1 VEQVQRSA
9 RGGAGDVVGTG
20 GIPVDV
26 LGDQLVV
33 HVGNGV
39 TAADAAPHV
48 FFAESLFVDRF
59 GRLMVFREAESGFA
73 GGGQRGGDRR
83 QARRLIVAWAST
95 GASSAI
101 SAASQI

>member
-1 VEQVQRSA
+1 MPRFSSSDHVEQVQRSA
-9 RGGAGDVVGTG
+9 RGGAGDVVGAG

-39 TAADAAPHV
+39 TAADAAPDV

-59 GRLMVFREAESGFA
+59 GRLDGFQ
-73 GGGQRGGDRR
+73 GGEVGVGDFGRGT
-83 QARRLIVAWAST
+83 ARW
-95 GASSAI
+95 
-101 SAASQI
+101 